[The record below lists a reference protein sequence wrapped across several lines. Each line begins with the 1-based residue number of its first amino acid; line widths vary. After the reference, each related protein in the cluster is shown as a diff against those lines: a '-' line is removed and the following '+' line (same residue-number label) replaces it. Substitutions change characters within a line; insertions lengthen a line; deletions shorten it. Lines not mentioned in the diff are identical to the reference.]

1 MSDKSKKRLRERVEQ
16 SRPGGSGVPERLT
29 YLLIGGGIGAIIALL
44 FAPKSGTEL
53 RGDIADVT
61 RKGIDKTREGARYV
75 GDKADDYYESVRAR
89 ASEWYDSVHDTTASR
104 QSGQYSAAVEAG
116 KEAYRREKLRR
127 ETQAASD
134 LGGDETKDD
143 YPYVNPLNSTER

>member
-1 MSDKSKKRLRERVEQ
+1 MANDDRGSDVST
-16 SRPGGSGVPERLT
+16 RLT

-75 GDKADDYYESVRAR
+75 GDKAGDYYGAVRDKAGDWVGGAKDVATQKR
-89 ASEWYDSVHDTTASR
+89 
-104 QSGQYSAAVEAG
+104 GQFSAAIEAG
-116 KEAYRREKLRR
+116 RQAYNEEKRRTELSGATEAKPTYPP
-127 ETQAASD
+127 QGD
-134 LGGDETKDD
+134 L
-143 YPYVNPLNSTER
+143 S

>member
-1 MSDKSKKRLRERVEQ
+1 MENDDRR
-16 SRPGGSGVPERLT
+16 GGSDVSTRLT

-75 GDKADDYYESVRAR
+75 GDRAGDYYGTVREKAGDWVGSAR
-89 ASEWYDSVHDTTASR
+89 EVASR
-104 QSGQYSAAVEAG
+104 KSGQVSAAFEAG
-116 KEAYRREKLRR
+116 KQAYNEEKRRTELSGAAEAKPTYPP
-127 ETQAASD
+127 QGD
-134 LGGDETKDD
+134 L
-143 YPYVNPLNSTER
+143 S